1 MFTITAQTRRA
12 TPQDAA
18 AISQVHEASWRN
30 AYAGL
35 VPYGALAR
43 MLNRRDVAWWTN
55 AIRKSTLI
63 LIIEMDNKTVG
74 YATLGPNRVS
84 TFPFEGEI
92 YEIYLLPEYQG
103 VGLGT
108 KLFLDAINELKRRN
122 YEGAVVWVLSD
133 NQPAI
138 SFYENA
144 GGRAIANGSEY
155 FDDKKLIKT
164 AYAWD

>member
-1 MFTITAQTRRA
+1 MFTVVAETRRA
-12 TPQDAA
+12 KPEDAS
-18 AISQVHEASWRN
+18 AISDVHETSWKN
-30 AYAGL
+30 AYAGI

-43 MLNRRDVAWWTN
+43 MINRRDVAWWAN

-63 LIIEMDNKTVG
+63 LVIEMNNEIVG

-84 TFPFEGEI
+84 TFPHEGEI

-103 VGLGT
+103 VGLGS
-108 KLFLDAINELKRRN
+108 KLFADAANELKRRS
-122 YEGAVVWVLSD
+122 YKGAVVWVLSD
-133 NQPAI
+133 NHPAI

-144 GGRAIANGSEY
+144 GGRAIANGSEH
-155 FDDKKLIKT
+155 FDDQKLAKT